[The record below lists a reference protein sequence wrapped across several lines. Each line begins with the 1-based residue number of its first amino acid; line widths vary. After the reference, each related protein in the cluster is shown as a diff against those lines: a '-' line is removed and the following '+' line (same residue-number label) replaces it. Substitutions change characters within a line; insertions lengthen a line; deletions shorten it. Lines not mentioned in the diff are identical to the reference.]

1 MSDEPV
7 IPVVSE
13 TPVIETPVV
22 ETVVETPPVVTTG
35 SDESQEPSSLAP
47 GGDRFK
53 QVWARAKSAEAKLEA
68 QTAELQRER
77 EERIRL
83 EERTKVQAEEKKKAE
98 PEWNW
103 EQLEGFI
110 AEGKITRAGAAEY
123 REKLVAEKATLA
135 AEQRLEAKLQS
146 TSQQT
151 TVQSEVDRYKRA
163 VPEVMQPGSVERVKV
178 EREYVYLTQTLGY
191 PGTRATELAA
201 MRAALGDPD
210 TVERAAQAK
219 QTSNKEPFMETHS
232 SSHKPTANGKDLI
245 KGLDDRSRKHYEKMI
260 EHGRYSGWEEVR
272 AELAWEKPSLAVK
285 RG

>member
-7 IPVVSE
+7 ITEQTETQVVEPVVVD
-13 TPVIETPVV
+13 PVIESVAEKPLVAN
-22 ETVVETPPVVTTG
+22 ETK
-35 SDESQEPSSLAP
+35 DPSALEP

-110 AEGKITRAGAAEY
+110 AEGKITRAGANEY
-123 REKLVAEKATLA
+123 REKIVSERATVA
-135 AEQRLEAKLQS
+135 AEARIEAKLQS
-146 TSQQT
+146 TSRQT

-163 VPEVMQPGSVERVKV
+163 VPEVMQPGSAERVKV
-178 EREYVYLTQTLGY
+178 EREFAYLTQTLGY
-191 PGTRATELAA
+191 PGTRETELAA
-201 MRAALGDPD
+201 MRAALGDAD
-210 TVERAAQAK
+210 TVERSAQAK
-219 QTSNKEPFMETHS
+219 HATPKEPFVETHS

-260 EHGRYSGWEEVR
+260 KHGRYSGWEEVR